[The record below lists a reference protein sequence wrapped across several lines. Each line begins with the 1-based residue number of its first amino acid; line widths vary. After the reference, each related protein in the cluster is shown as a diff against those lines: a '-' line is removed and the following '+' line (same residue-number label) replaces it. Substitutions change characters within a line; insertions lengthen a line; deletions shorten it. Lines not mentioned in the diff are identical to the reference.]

1 MKLIKKAQPVT
12 VNKLA
17 NLNVGDKV
25 RVQTVTH
32 DGRNGSIV
40 GIYNFTVLKVN
51 KVTFEG
57 QDKEGNVYQ
66 IDSRDDNWKVVAR
79 A

>member
-17 NLNVGDKV
+17 NLNVGDRV
-25 RVQTVTH
+25 RVKTSTP
-32 DGRNGSIV
+32 DGRNGAIV
-40 GIYNFTVLKVN
+40 GKFDLEVIKIN

-57 QDKEGNVYQ
+57 QDKDGNVYLV
-66 IDSRDDNWKVVAR
+66 DSRYDNWNKK
-79 A
+79 

>member
-1 MKLIKKAQPVT
+1 MKLIKKAQTVT
-12 VNKLA
+12 VNRLA
-17 NLNVGDKV
+17 KLNVGDKV

-40 GIYNFTVLKVN
+40 GIYNFTVLKIN

-66 IDSRDDNWKVVAR
+66 IDSRDDNWKVVA
-79 A
+79 

>member
-1 MKLIKKAQPVT
+1 MKLIRKAQPVT

-25 RVQTVTH
+25 LVKTFTP
-32 DGRNGSIV
+32 DGRNGTIV
-40 GIYNFTVLKVN
+40 GEYCLGVVKVN

-57 QDKEGNVYQ
+57 QDKEGNVYLV
-66 IDSRDDNWKVVAR
+66 DSRDDNWKVVA
-79 A
+79 